1 MSQVVA
7 RPRISDFFL
16 RLADDPA
23 LLAEHGRNP
32 RRTMTSAGLTRG
44 QIEAVLNGNL
54 DRVRQTVEA
63 EVAAD
68 PLRRH
73 VVVMPR
79 MTTHTPTPPE
89 PDEPEPDEP
98 EPPPQPTPPARIS
111 DT

>member
-1 MSQVVA
+1 MSQVVSP
-7 RPRISDFFL
+7 PRISDFFL
-16 RLADDPA
+16 RLADDPV
-23 LLAEHGRNP
+23 LLAEHGRDP

-44 QIEAVLNGNL
+44 QIEAVLNGDL
-54 DRVRQTVEA
+54 DHVRHAVEA

-89 PDEPEPDEP
+89 PGEPEP
-98 EPPPQPTPPARIS
+98 EPPPRPTPPGRLS

>member
-1 MSQVVA
+1 VSQVVSP
-7 RPRISDFFL
+7 PRISDFFL

-23 LLAEHGRNP
+23 LLAEHGRDP

-44 QIEAVLNGNL
+44 QIEAVLNGDL
-54 DRVRQTVEA
+54 DHVRQAVEA

-79 MTTHTPTPPE
+79 MTTHTPKPPE
-89 PDEPEPDEP
+89 PGEPEP
-98 EPPPQPTPPARIS
+98 EPPPRPTPPGRLS